1 MFLMPPPSSYRPHQH
16 PPIPPQPSAANLAA
30 ATTSSPLRE
39 NLTVVGGGAND
50 GAQEIV
56 FDTNT
61 APTII
66 EGGKVGS
73 VVTTVSPDRH
83 DITSRLYN
91 VAPDPDLKEKR
102 VKGDV
107 AIVSPE
113 KGF

>member
-66 EGGKVGS
+66 EGGRVGS

-83 DITSRLYN
+83 VITGRLYN
-91 VAPDPDLKEKR
+91 VAPDPDLKEKH